1 MPYTDQHNHSP
12 AVNSILQ
19 LFIVSASG
27 SGALECKNTVL
38 FSHYLDRSFFIYY
51 HNSTIMQS
59 DAFIFQAQEDFSKA
73 RNKAWINEMQNIMHP
88 DKKQLLSLNDVK
100 KILKPKN
107 EVYIGLKTVP
117 IKKIV
122 GSEGRYNDFD
132 NRFLPRSN
140 ELKQRWVNVDQA
152 HLSDIVLPPIQLY
165 ELGGLYFVRDGNHR
179 VSVAKT
185 QGVEFIDAEVISLQ
199 SEVQLPPDVRLDT
212 LLAAVIRY
220 EKRVFYNETHFGDL
234 TDYWD
239 LDFTAAGR
247 YDVIYNHILVHKY
260 YINEQQHT
268 EIAFND
274 ALISWFNTVYL
285 PVIAVID
292 KYKLLSDFKDRTKS
306 DIYVWIVKHWDRLKQ
321 KNGNDFSLDDAAR
334 DFVKLEKTAKAQEPS
349 LLSNLKAKF
358 LKIFKK

>member
-1 MPYTDQHNHSP
+1 M
-12 AVNSILQ
+12 
-19 LFIVSASG
+19 G
-27 SGALECKNTVL
+27 SGCFAASLTGCFL
-38 FSHYLDRSFFIYY
+38 FTTIY
-51 HNSTIMQS
+51 NRDFLRFPTINMQS
-59 DAFIFQAQEDFSKA
+59 DAFRFQAQEDFSKA
-73 RNKAWINEMQNIMHP
+73 RNKAWINEMQNVMHP
-88 DKKQLLSLNDVK
+88 DKKRLLSLNDVK

-107 EVYIGLKTVP
+107 EVYVGLKTVP

-132 NRFLPRSN
+132 NHFLPRSN

-152 HLSDIVLPPIQLY
+152 HLSDIILPPIQLY

-179 VSVAKT
+179 VSVAKA

-212 LLAAVIRY
+212 LLAEVIRY
-220 EKRVFYNETHFGDL
+220 EKRVFYNETNFGDL

-239 LDFTAAGR
+239 LDFTAIGR

-260 YINEQQHT
+260 YMNEQQHT
-268 EIAFND
+268 EINFND
-274 ALISWFNTVYL
+274 ALISWFKTVYL

-292 KYKLLSDFKDRTKS
+292 KYKLLSDFKNRTKS

-334 DFVKLEKTAKAQEPS
+334 DFVELEKTAKAHTPS
-349 LLSNLKAKF
+349 ALSKLKTKF
-358 LKIFKK
+358 LKLLKK

>member
-1 MPYTDQHNHSP
+1 
-12 AVNSILQ
+12 
-19 LFIVSASG
+19 
-27 SGALECKNTVL
+27 
-38 FSHYLDRSFFIYY
+38 
-51 HNSTIMQS
+51 MQS
-59 DAFIFQAQEDFSKA
+59 DAFRFQAQEDFSKA
-73 RNKAWINEMQNIMHP
+73 RNKAWINEMQHVMHP
-88 DKKQLLSLNDVK
+88 DKKRLLSLNDVK

-107 EVYIGLKTVP
+107 EVYVGLKTVP
-117 IKKIV
+117 IHKIV

-132 NRFLPRSN
+132 NHFLPRSN

-152 HLSDIVLPPIQLY
+152 HLSDIILPPIQLY

-179 VSVAKT
+179 VSVGKA

-239 LDFTAAGR
+239 LDFTATGR

-260 YINEQQHT
+260 YMNEQQHT
-268 EIAFND
+268 EIDFND
-274 ALISWFNTVYL
+274 ALVSWYKTVYL

-292 KYKLLSDFKDRTKS
+292 KYTLLSDFKDRTKS
-306 DIYVWIVKHWDRLKQ
+306 DIYVWVVKHWDRLKQ
-321 KNGNDFSLDDAAR
+321 KNGNDYSLDAATK
-334 DFVKLEKTAKAQEPS
+334 DFVKLEQASHARHGSFFTR
-349 LLSNLKAKF
+349 LKA
-358 LKIFKK
+358 LLQQYLAE

>member
-1 MPYTDQHNHSP
+1 
-12 AVNSILQ
+12 
-19 LFIVSASG
+19 
-27 SGALECKNTVL
+27 
-38 FSHYLDRSFFIYY
+38 
-51 HNSTIMQS
+51 MQS
-59 DAFIFQAQEDFSKA
+59 DSFRFQAQEDFFRA
-73 RNKAWINEMQNIMHP
+73 RNKAWINEMQHVMHP
-88 DKKQLLSLNDVK
+88 DKKCLLSLNDVK

-132 NRFLPRSN
+132 NHFLPRSN
-140 ELKQRWVNVDQA
+140 ELKQRWVNIDQA

-179 VSVAKT
+179 VSVAKA

-199 SEVQLPPDVRLDT
+199 SEVQLPSDVRLDT
-212 LLAAVIRY
+212 LLTEVIRY
-220 EKRVFYNETHFGDL
+220 EKRVFYNETSFGDL

-260 YINEQQHT
+260 YMNEQQNT
-268 EIAFND
+268 EIDFSD
-274 ALISWFNTVYL
+274 ALISWFKTVYL

-292 KYKLLSDFKDRTKS
+292 KYKLLSDFKNRTKS
-306 DIYVWIVKHWDRLKQ
+306 DIYVWIVKHWDKLKQ
-321 KNGNDFSLDDAAR
+321 KNGNDFSLDEAAR
-334 DFVKLEKTAKAQEPS
+334 DFVELEKTAKAYAPS
-349 LLSNLKAKF
+349 ALSRLRSKVVQF
-358 LKIFKK
+358 FKK

>member
-1 MPYTDQHNHSP
+1 
-12 AVNSILQ
+12 
-19 LFIVSASG
+19 
-27 SGALECKNTVL
+27 
-38 FSHYLDRSFFIYY
+38 
-51 HNSTIMQS
+51 MQS
-59 DAFIFQAQEDFSKA
+59 DAFRFQAQEDFSRA

-88 DKKQLLSLNDVK
+88 DKKRLLSLNDVK

-107 EVYIGLKTVP
+107 EIYIGLKTVP

-132 NRFLPRSN
+132 NHFLPRSN
-140 ELKQRWVNVDQA
+140 ELKQRWVNIDQA

-212 LLAAVIRY
+212 LLDAVIRY

-239 LDFTAAGR
+239 LDFTATGR

-260 YINEQQHT
+260 YMNEQQHT
-268 EIAFND
+268 EIDFND
-274 ALISWFNTVYL
+274 ALVSWYKTVYL

-306 DIYVWIVKHWDRLKQ
+306 DIYVWIVKHWDSLKQ
-321 KNGNDFSLDDAAR
+321 KNGNDFSLDEAAL
-334 DFVKLEKTAKAQEPS
+334 DFVALEKTAKFQEPS
-349 LLSNLKAKF
+349 VFSKFKAKV
-358 LKIFKK
+358 LKLLKK

>member
-1 MPYTDQHNHSP
+1 
-12 AVNSILQ
+12 
-19 LFIVSASG
+19 
-27 SGALECKNTVL
+27 
-38 FSHYLDRSFFIYY
+38 
-51 HNSTIMQS
+51 MQS
-59 DAFIFQAQEDFSKA
+59 DAFRFQAQEDFSRA

-88 DKKQLLSLNDVK
+88 DKKRLLSLNDVK

-132 NRFLPRSN
+132 NHFLPRSN
-140 ELKQRWVNVDQA
+140 ELKQRWVNIDQA

-212 LLAAVIRY
+212 LLDAVIRY

-239 LDFTAAGR
+239 LDFTATGR

-260 YINEQQHT
+260 YMNEQQHT
-268 EIAFND
+268 EIDFND
-274 ALISWFNTVYL
+274 ALISWFKTVYL

-292 KYKLLSDFKDRTKS
+292 KYTLLSDFKDRTKS

-321 KNGNDFSLDDAAR
+321 KNGNDFSLDEAAL
-334 DFVKLEKTAKAQEPS
+334 DFVALEKTAKAQEPS
-349 LLSNLKAKF
+349 VFSKLKAKI
-358 LKIFKK
+358 LKLLKK

>member
-1 MPYTDQHNHSP
+1 
-12 AVNSILQ
+12 
-19 LFIVSASG
+19 
-27 SGALECKNTVL
+27 
-38 FSHYLDRSFFIYY
+38 
-51 HNSTIMQS
+51 MQS
-59 DAFIFQAQEDFSKA
+59 DAFRVQAQEDFSKA
-73 RNKAWINEMQNIMHP
+73 RNKAWINEMQHVMHP
-88 DKKQLLSLNDVK
+88 DKKRLLSFNDVK

-132 NRFLPRSN
+132 NHFLPRSN

-239 LDFTAAGR
+239 LDFTEAGR

-268 EIAFND
+268 EIDFSD
-274 ALISWFNTVYL
+274 ALISWFQTVYL

-292 KYKLLSDFKDRTKS
+292 KYKLLSNFKDRTKS

-334 DFVKLEKTAKAQEPS
+334 DFVKLEQASHTRHGSFFTRFKA
-349 LLSNLKAKF
+349 LLQQYFAE
-358 LKIFKK
+358 

>member
-1 MPYTDQHNHSP
+1 M
-12 AVNSILQ
+12 
-19 LFIVSASG
+19 G
-27 SGALECKNTVL
+27 SGCFVASLTGCFL
-38 FSHYLDRSFFIYY
+38 FTTIY
-51 HNSTIMQS
+51 NRDFLRFPTINMQS
-59 DAFIFQAQEDFSKA
+59 DAFRFQAQEDFSKA
-73 RNKAWINEMQNIMHP
+73 RNKAWINEMQNVMHP
-88 DKKQLLSLNDVK
+88 DKKRLLSLNDVK

-107 EVYIGLKTVP
+107 EVYVGLKTVP

-132 NRFLPRSN
+132 NHFLPRSN

-152 HLSDIVLPPIQLY
+152 HLSDIILPPIQLY

-179 VSVAKT
+179 VSVAKA

-212 LLAAVIRY
+212 LLAEVIRY
-220 EKRVFYNETHFGDL
+220 EKRVFYNETNFGDL

-239 LDFTAAGR
+239 LDFTAIGR

-260 YINEQQHT
+260 YMNEQQHT
-268 EIAFND
+268 EINFND
-274 ALISWFNTVYL
+274 ALISWFKTVYL

-292 KYKLLSDFKDRTKS
+292 KYKLLSDFKNRTKS

-334 DFVKLEKTAKAQEPS
+334 DFVELEKTAKAHTPS
-349 LLSNLKAKF
+349 ALSKLKTKF
-358 LKIFKK
+358 LKLLKK

>member
-1 MPYTDQHNHSP
+1 
-12 AVNSILQ
+12 
-19 LFIVSASG
+19 
-27 SGALECKNTVL
+27 
-38 FSHYLDRSFFIYY
+38 
-51 HNSTIMQS
+51 MQS
-59 DAFIFQAQEDFSKA
+59 DAFRFQAQEDFSRA

-88 DKKQLLSLNDVK
+88 DKKRLLSLNDVK

-107 EVYIGLKTVP
+107 EVYIGLKTIP

-132 NRFLPRSN
+132 NHFLPRSN
-140 ELKQRWVNVDQA
+140 ELKQRWVNIDQA

-212 LLAAVIRY
+212 LLDAVIRY

-239 LDFTAAGR
+239 LDFTATGR

-260 YINEQQHT
+260 YMNEQQHT
-268 EIAFND
+268 EIDFND
-274 ALISWFNTVYL
+274 ALVAWYKTVYL

-292 KYKLLSDFKDRTKS
+292 KYTLLSDFKDRTKS

-334 DFVKLEKTAKAQEPS
+334 DFVELEQASHARHGSFFTR
-349 LLSNLKAKF
+349 LKA
-358 LKIFKK
+358 LLQQYLAE

>member
-1 MPYTDQHNHSP
+1 
-12 AVNSILQ
+12 
-19 LFIVSASG
+19 
-27 SGALECKNTVL
+27 
-38 FSHYLDRSFFIYY
+38 
-51 HNSTIMQS
+51 MQS
-59 DAFIFQAQEDFSKA
+59 DAFRFQAQEDFSRA

-88 DKKQLLSLNDVK
+88 DKKRLLSLNDVK

-132 NRFLPRSN
+132 NHFLPRSN
-140 ELKQRWVNVDQA
+140 ELKQRWVNIDQA

-212 LLAAVIRY
+212 LLDAVIRY

-239 LDFTAAGR
+239 LDFTATGR

-260 YINEQQHT
+260 YMNEQQHT
-268 EIAFND
+268 EIDFND
-274 ALISWFNTVYL
+274 ALVSWYKTVYL

-292 KYKLLSDFKDRTKS
+292 KYTLLSDFKDRTKS

-321 KNGNDFSLDDAAR
+321 KNGNDFSLDEAAL
-334 DFVKLEKTAKAQEPS
+334 DFVALEQASHARHGSFFTR
-349 LLSNLKAKF
+349 LKA
-358 LKIFKK
+358 LLQQYLAE

>member
-1 MPYTDQHNHSP
+1 
-12 AVNSILQ
+12 
-19 LFIVSASG
+19 
-27 SGALECKNTVL
+27 
-38 FSHYLDRSFFIYY
+38 
-51 HNSTIMQS
+51 MQS
-59 DAFIFQAQEDFSKA
+59 DALRFQAQEDFSKA
-73 RNKAWINEMQNIMHP
+73 RNKAWINEMQNVMHP
-88 DKKQLLSLNDVK
+88 DKKRLLSLNDVK

-107 EVYIGLKTVP
+107 EVYVGLKTVP
-117 IKKIV
+117 INKIV

-179 VSVAKT
+179 VSVGKA

-220 EKRVFYNETHFGDL
+220 EKRVFYSETHFGDL

-239 LDFTAAGR
+239 LDFTATGR

-260 YINEQQHT
+260 YMNEQQHT
-268 EIAFND
+268 EIDFND
-274 ALISWFNTVYL
+274 ALISWFQTVYL

-306 DIYVWIVKHWDRLKQ
+306 DIYVWVVKHWDRLKQ
-321 KNGNDFSLDDAAR
+321 KNGNDYSLDDATK
-334 DFVKLEKTAKAQEPS
+334 DFVKLEQASHARHGSFFTR
-349 LLSNLKAKF
+349 LKA
-358 LKIFKK
+358 LLQQYLAE

>member
-1 MPYTDQHNHSP
+1 
-12 AVNSILQ
+12 
-19 LFIVSASG
+19 
-27 SGALECKNTVL
+27 
-38 FSHYLDRSFFIYY
+38 
-51 HNSTIMQS
+51 MQS
-59 DAFIFQAQEDFSKA
+59 DAFRFQAQEDFFKA
-73 RNKAWINEMQNIMHP
+73 RNKAWINEMQNVMHP
-88 DKKQLLSLNDVK
+88 DKKRLLSLNDVK

-107 EVYIGLKTVP
+107 EVYVGLKTVP

-140 ELKQRWVNVDQA
+140 ELKQRWMNVDQA

-179 VSVAKT
+179 VSVAKM

-260 YINEQQHT
+260 YMNEQQHT
-268 EIAFND
+268 EIDFND
-274 ALISWFNTVYL
+274 ALISWFKTVYL

-306 DIYVWIVKHWDRLKQ
+306 DIYVWVVKHWDRLKQ
-321 KNGNDFSLDDAAR
+321 KNGNDYSLDAATK
-334 DFVKLEKTAKAQEPS
+334 DFVKLEQASHARHGSFFTR
-349 LLSNLKAKF
+349 LKA
-358 LKIFKK
+358 LLQQYLAE

>member
-1 MPYTDQHNHSP
+1 
-12 AVNSILQ
+12 
-19 LFIVSASG
+19 
-27 SGALECKNTVL
+27 
-38 FSHYLDRSFFIYY
+38 
-51 HNSTIMQS
+51 MQS
-59 DAFIFQAQEDFSKA
+59 DTFRVQAQEDFSKA
-73 RNKAWINEMQNIMHP
+73 RNKAWINEMQHVMHP
-88 DKKQLLSLNDVK
+88 DKKRLLSFNDVK

-132 NRFLPRSN
+132 NHFLPRSN

-185 QGVEFIDAEVISLQ
+185 QGVEFIDAEVITLH

-239 LDFTAAGR
+239 LDFTEAGR

-260 YINEQQHT
+260 YMNEQQQT
-268 EIAFND
+268 EIDFSD
-274 ALISWFNTVYL
+274 ALLSWFQTVYL
-285 PVIAVID
+285 PVIDVID
-292 KYKLLSDFKDRTKS
+292 KYNLLSDFKDRTKS

-334 DFVKLEKTAKAQEPS
+334 DFVKLEQASHTRHGSFFTRFKA
-349 LLSNLKAKF
+349 LLQQYFAE
-358 LKIFKK
+358 

>member
-1 MPYTDQHNHSP
+1 
-12 AVNSILQ
+12 
-19 LFIVSASG
+19 
-27 SGALECKNTVL
+27 
-38 FSHYLDRSFFIYY
+38 
-51 HNSTIMQS
+51 MQS
-59 DAFIFQAQEDFSKA
+59 DAFKFQAQEDFSRA
-73 RNKAWINEMQNIMHP
+73 RNKAWINEMQNVMHP
-88 DKKQLLSLNDVK
+88 DKKRLLSLNDVK

-107 EVYIGLKTVP
+107 EVYVGLKTVP

-132 NRFLPRSN
+132 SRFLPRSN

-212 LLAAVIRY
+212 LLDAVIRY

-268 EIAFND
+268 EIDFND
-274 ALISWFNTVYL
+274 ALISWFKTVYL

-292 KYKLLSDFKDRTKS
+292 KYKLLSDFNDRTKS

-321 KNGNDFSLDDAAR
+321 KNGNDYSLDAATK
-334 DFVKLEKTAKAQEPS
+334 DFVKLEQASHARHGSFFTR
-349 LLSNLKAKF
+349 LKA
-358 LKIFKK
+358 LLQQYLAE

>member
-1 MPYTDQHNHSP
+1 
-12 AVNSILQ
+12 
-19 LFIVSASG
+19 
-27 SGALECKNTVL
+27 
-38 FSHYLDRSFFIYY
+38 
-51 HNSTIMQS
+51 MQS
-59 DAFIFQAQEDFSKA
+59 DAFRFQAQEDFSKA
-73 RNKAWINEMQNIMHP
+73 RNKAWINEMQHVMHP
-88 DKKQLLSLNDVK
+88 DKKRLLSLNDVK

-107 EVYIGLKTVP
+107 EVYVGLKTVP

-140 ELKQRWVNVDQA
+140 ELKQRWMNVDQA

-179 VSVAKT
+179 VSVGKA

-220 EKRVFYNETHFGDL
+220 EKRVFYNETSFGDL

-239 LDFTAAGR
+239 LDFTATGR

-260 YINEQQHT
+260 YMNEQQNS
-268 EIAFND
+268 EIDFND
-274 ALISWFNTVYL
+274 ALISWFQTVYL

-306 DIYVWIVKHWDRLKQ
+306 DIYVWVVKHWDRLKQ
-321 KNGNDFSLDDAAR
+321 KNGNDYSLDAATK
-334 DFVKLEKTAKAQEPS
+334 DFVKLEQASHARHGSFFTR
-349 LLSNLKAKF
+349 LKA
-358 LKIFKK
+358 LLQQYLAE

>member
-1 MPYTDQHNHSP
+1 
-12 AVNSILQ
+12 
-19 LFIVSASG
+19 
-27 SGALECKNTVL
+27 
-38 FSHYLDRSFFIYY
+38 
-51 HNSTIMQS
+51 MQS
-59 DAFIFQAQEDFSKA
+59 DAFRFQAQEDFSKA
-73 RNKAWINEMQNIMHP
+73 RNKAWINEMQNVMHP
-88 DKKQLLSLNDVK
+88 DKKRLLSLNDVK

-107 EVYIGLKTVP
+107 EVYVGLKTVP

-140 ELKQRWVNVDQA
+140 ELKQRWMNVDQA

-179 VSVAKT
+179 VSVAKM

-239 LDFTAAGR
+239 LDFTATGR

-260 YINEQQHT
+260 YMNEQQHT
-268 EIAFND
+268 EIDFND
-274 ALISWFNTVYL
+274 ALISWFQTVYL

-306 DIYVWIVKHWDRLKQ
+306 DIYVWVVKHWDRLKQ
-321 KNGNDFSLDDAAR
+321 KNGNDYSLDAATK
-334 DFVKLEKTAKAQEPS
+334 DFVKLEQASHARHGSFFTR
-349 LLSNLKAKF
+349 LKA
-358 LKIFKK
+358 LLQQYLAE

>member
-1 MPYTDQHNHSP
+1 
-12 AVNSILQ
+12 
-19 LFIVSASG
+19 
-27 SGALECKNTVL
+27 
-38 FSHYLDRSFFIYY
+38 
-51 HNSTIMQS
+51 MQS
-59 DAFIFQAQEDFSKA
+59 DAFRFQAQEDFSKA
-73 RNKAWINEMQNIMHP
+73 RNKAWINEMQNVMHP
-88 DKKQLLSLNDVK
+88 DKKRLLSLNDVK

-107 EVYIGLKTVP
+107 EVYVGLKTVP

-179 VSVAKT
+179 VSVGKA

-220 EKRVFYNETHFGDL
+220 EKRVFYSETHFGDL

-239 LDFTAAGR
+239 LDFTATGR

-260 YINEQQHT
+260 YMNEQQHT
-268 EIAFND
+268 EIDFND
-274 ALISWFNTVYL
+274 ALISWFQTVYL

-306 DIYVWIVKHWDRLKQ
+306 DIYVWVVKHWDRLKQ
-321 KNGNDFSLDDAAR
+321 KNGNDYSLDDATK
-334 DFVKLEKTAKAQEPS
+334 DFVKLEQASHARHGSFFTR
-349 LLSNLKAKF
+349 LKA
-358 LKIFKK
+358 LLQQYLAE

>member
-1 MPYTDQHNHSP
+1 
-12 AVNSILQ
+12 
-19 LFIVSASG
+19 
-27 SGALECKNTVL
+27 
-38 FSHYLDRSFFIYY
+38 
-51 HNSTIMQS
+51 MQS
-59 DAFIFQAQEDFSKA
+59 DAFRFQAQEDFSKA
-73 RNKAWINEMQNIMHP
+73 RNKAWINEMQNVMHP
-88 DKKQLLSLNDVK
+88 DKKRLLSLNDVK

-107 EVYIGLKTVP
+107 EVYVGLKTVP
-117 IKKIV
+117 INKIV

-212 LLAAVIRY
+212 LLTAVIRY

-260 YINEQQHT
+260 YMNEQQHT
-268 EIAFND
+268 EIDSCGGFNTPTRCVVTKGIKADCNHLMRTTYSDACGGVVDFSD
-274 ALISWFNTVYL
+274 ALISWFKTVYL

-334 DFVKLEKTAKAQEPS
+334 DFVELEKRAKAQAPS
-349 LLSNLKAKF
+349 ALSKLKAKF
-358 LKIFKK
+358 LKLFKK

>member
-1 MPYTDQHNHSP
+1 
-12 AVNSILQ
+12 
-19 LFIVSASG
+19 
-27 SGALECKNTVL
+27 
-38 FSHYLDRSFFIYY
+38 
-51 HNSTIMQS
+51 MQS
-59 DAFIFQAQEDFSKA
+59 DALRFQAQEDFSKA
-73 RNKAWINEMQNIMHP
+73 RNKAWINEMQNVMHP
-88 DKKQLLSLNDVK
+88 DKKRLLSLNDVK

-107 EVYIGLKTVP
+107 EVYVGLKTVP

-140 ELKQRWVNVDQA
+140 ELKQRWMNVDQA

-179 VSVAKT
+179 VSVAKM

-239 LDFTAAGR
+239 LDFTATGR

-260 YINEQQHT
+260 YMNEQQHT
-268 EIAFND
+268 EIDFND
-274 ALISWFNTVYL
+274 ALISWFQTVYL

-306 DIYVWIVKHWDRLKQ
+306 DIYVWVVKHWDRLKQ
-321 KNGNDFSLDDAAR
+321 KNGNDYSLDAATK
-334 DFVKLEKTAKAQEPS
+334 DFVKLEQASHARHGSFFTR
-349 LLSNLKAKF
+349 LKA
-358 LKIFKK
+358 LLQQYLAE

>member
-1 MPYTDQHNHSP
+1 
-12 AVNSILQ
+12 
-19 LFIVSASG
+19 
-27 SGALECKNTVL
+27 
-38 FSHYLDRSFFIYY
+38 
-51 HNSTIMQS
+51 MQS
-59 DAFIFQAQEDFSKA
+59 DTFRVQAQEDFSKA
-73 RNKAWINEMQNIMHP
+73 RNKAWINEMQHVMHP
-88 DKKQLLSLNDVK
+88 DKKRLLSFNDVK

-132 NRFLPRSN
+132 NHFLPRSN

-239 LDFTAAGR
+239 LDFTEAGR

-268 EIAFND
+268 EIDFSD
-274 ALISWFNTVYL
+274 ALISWFQTVYL

-292 KYKLLSDFKDRTKS
+292 KYKLLSNFKDRTKS

-334 DFVKLEKTAKAQEPS
+334 GFVKLEQASHTRHGSFFTRFKA
-349 LLSNLKAKF
+349 LLQQYFAE
-358 LKIFKK
+358 

>member
-1 MPYTDQHNHSP
+1 
-12 AVNSILQ
+12 
-19 LFIVSASG
+19 
-27 SGALECKNTVL
+27 
-38 FSHYLDRSFFIYY
+38 
-51 HNSTIMQS
+51 MQS
-59 DAFIFQAQEDFSKA
+59 DTFRVQAQEDFSKA
-73 RNKAWINEMQNIMHP
+73 RNKAWINEMQHVMHP
-88 DKKQLLSLNDVK
+88 DKKRLLSFNDVK

-132 NRFLPRSN
+132 NHFLPRSN

-239 LDFTAAGR
+239 LDFTEAGR

-260 YINEQQHT
+260 YMNEQQQT
-268 EIAFND
+268 EIDFSD
-274 ALISWFNTVYL
+274 ALLSWFQTVYL
-285 PVIAVID
+285 PVIDVID
-292 KYKLLSDFKDRTKS
+292 KYNLLSDFKDRTKS
-306 DIYVWIVKHWDRLKQ
+306 DIYVWIVTHWDRLKQ

-334 DFVKLEKTAKAQEPS
+334 DFVAREKTARTQAPSVLSRIKTHCLNLFKQE
-349 LLSNLKAKF
+349 K
-358 LKIFKK
+358 

>member
-1 MPYTDQHNHSP
+1 
-12 AVNSILQ
+12 
-19 LFIVSASG
+19 
-27 SGALECKNTVL
+27 
-38 FSHYLDRSFFIYY
+38 
-51 HNSTIMQS
+51 MQS
-59 DAFIFQAQEDFSKA
+59 DTFRVQAQEDFSKA
-73 RNKAWINEMQNIMHP
+73 RNKAWINEMQHVMHP
-88 DKKQLLSLNDVK
+88 DKKRLLSFNDVK

-132 NRFLPRSN
+132 NHFLPRSN

-239 LDFTAAGR
+239 LDFTEAGR

-268 EIAFND
+268 EIDFSD
-274 ALISWFNTVYL
+274 ALISWFQTVYL

-292 KYKLLSDFKDRTKS
+292 KYKLLSNFKDRTKS

-334 DFVKLEKTAKAQEPS
+334 DFVKLEQASHTRHGSFFTRFKA
-349 LLSNLKAKF
+349 LLQQYFAE
-358 LKIFKK
+358 

>member
-1 MPYTDQHNHSP
+1 
-12 AVNSILQ
+12 
-19 LFIVSASG
+19 
-27 SGALECKNTVL
+27 
-38 FSHYLDRSFFIYY
+38 
-51 HNSTIMQS
+51 MQS
-59 DAFIFQAQEDFSKA
+59 DAFRFQAQEDFSRA

-88 DKKQLLSLNDVK
+88 DKKRLLSLNDVK

-132 NRFLPRSN
+132 NHFLPRSN
-140 ELKQRWVNVDQA
+140 ELKQRWVNIDQA

-212 LLAAVIRY
+212 LLDAVIRY

-239 LDFTAAGR
+239 LDFTATGR

-260 YINEQQHT
+260 YMNEQQHT
-268 EIAFND
+268 EIDFND
-274 ALISWFNTVYL
+274 ALVSWYKTVYL

-292 KYKLLSDFKDRTKS
+292 KYTLLSDFKDRTKS

-334 DFVKLEKTAKAQEPS
+334 DFVELEQASHARHGSFFTR
-349 LLSNLKAKF
+349 LKA
-358 LKIFKK
+358 LLQQYLAE

>member
-1 MPYTDQHNHSP
+1 
-12 AVNSILQ
+12 
-19 LFIVSASG
+19 
-27 SGALECKNTVL
+27 
-38 FSHYLDRSFFIYY
+38 
-51 HNSTIMQS
+51 MQS
-59 DAFIFQAQEDFSKA
+59 DAFRFQAQEDFSRA

-88 DKKQLLSLNDVK
+88 DKKRLLSLNDVK

-107 EVYIGLKTVP
+107 EVYIGFKTVP

-132 NRFLPRSN
+132 NHFLPRSN
-140 ELKQRWVNVDQA
+140 ELKQRWVNIDQA

-212 LLAAVIRY
+212 LLEAVIRY

-239 LDFTAAGR
+239 LDFTATGR

-260 YINEQQHT
+260 YMNEQQHT
-268 EIAFND
+268 EIDFND
-274 ALISWFNTVYL
+274 ALVSWYKTVYL

-292 KYKLLSDFKDRTKS
+292 KYTLLSDFKDRTKS

-321 KNGNDFSLDDAAR
+321 KNGNDFSLDEAAL
-334 DFVKLEKTAKAQEPS
+334 DFVALEQASHARHGSFFTR
-349 LLSNLKAKF
+349 LKA
-358 LKIFKK
+358 LLQQYLAE

>member
-1 MPYTDQHNHSP
+1 
-12 AVNSILQ
+12 
-19 LFIVSASG
+19 
-27 SGALECKNTVL
+27 
-38 FSHYLDRSFFIYY
+38 
-51 HNSTIMQS
+51 MQS
-59 DAFIFQAQEDFSKA
+59 DAFRFQAQEDFFKA
-73 RNKAWINEMQNIMHP
+73 RNKAWINEMQNVMHP
-88 DKKQLLSLNDVK
+88 DKKRLLSLNDVK

-107 EVYIGLKTVP
+107 EVYVGLKTVP

-179 VSVAKT
+179 VSVGKA

-220 EKRVFYNETHFGDL
+220 EKRVFYSETHFGDL

-239 LDFTAAGR
+239 LDFTATGR

-260 YINEQQHT
+260 YMNEQQHT
-268 EIAFND
+268 EIDFND
-274 ALISWFNTVYL
+274 ALISWFKTVYL

-306 DIYVWIVKHWDRLKQ
+306 DIYVWVVKHWDRLKQ
-321 KNGNDFSLDDAAR
+321 KNGNDYSLDAATK
-334 DFVKLEKTAKAQEPS
+334 DFVKLEQASHARHGSFFTR
-349 LLSNLKAKF
+349 LKA
-358 LKIFKK
+358 LLQQYLAE